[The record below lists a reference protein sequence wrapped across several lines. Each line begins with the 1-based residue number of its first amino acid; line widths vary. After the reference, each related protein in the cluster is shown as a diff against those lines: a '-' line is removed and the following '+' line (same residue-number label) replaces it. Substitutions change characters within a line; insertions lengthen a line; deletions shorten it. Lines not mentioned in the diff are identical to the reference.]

1 MGKYYIQYASTEEEA
16 CQVSDEEFLID
27 AGGGKTIFWDTRRN
41 REVMTRHRDSLAA
54 QAHEASRYGL
64 GHVRSR
70 RLRAWYMLPAE
81 LDEGGA
87 EILAYLDLLDADLA
101 ALADMS
107 HGDMLV
113 ETEVTTPSDPHSGA
127 PPGGAREVRPHHV
140 ATMICANKRTKEA
153 GHVARLHTDT
163 II

>member
-1 MGKYYIQYASTEEEA
+1 M
-16 CQVSDEEFLID
+16 QVGEKNIR
-27 AGGGKTIFWDTRRN
+27 WDI
-41 REVMTRHRDSLAA
+41 TRHRMVLTHHSDSLAA

-127 PPGGAREVRPHHV
+127 PPGGAREIRPHHV

-163 II
+163 RTITAQ

>member
-140 ATMICANKRTKEA
+140 ATVCAGRRTKEA
-153 GHVARLHTDT
+153 GCHARLHTDT